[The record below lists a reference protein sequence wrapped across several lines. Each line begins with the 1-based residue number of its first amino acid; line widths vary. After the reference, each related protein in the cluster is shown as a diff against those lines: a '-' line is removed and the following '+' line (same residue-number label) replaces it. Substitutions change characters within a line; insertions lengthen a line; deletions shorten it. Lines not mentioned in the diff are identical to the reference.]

1 MQERKLILLAVL
13 MISLS
18 LISFVSSG
26 IIDQTKCK
34 NIAKMLEGD
43 TQELITYLEQNS
55 DCEELEKMY
64 YFENDSPEYE
74 SSEEDSIIND
84 E

>member
-1 MQERKLILLAVL
+1 
-13 MISLS
+13 
-18 LISFVSSG
+18 
-26 IIDQTKCK
+26 
-34 NIAKMLEGD
+34 MLEGD